1 MTHLIPSVNISSDE
15 DCHLSSAESDDEIT
29 QIPLQHSSDE
39 YLQVSPMSDSCS
51 SSNDLSSD
59 EIHVTH
65 NSDNKSDKQPLVT
78 DTDQQPA
85 VDYDLRFG
93 FIVVGDNLDETVKPR
108 YTRCDQYHTKSL
120 HYFNSYALKDR
131 ISLDHLQ
138 TFQDTPHPHHVEAS
152 TILPSASDDTTL
164 RNNFITLVSRVITK
178 HMLFFKTGFSDVIEW
193 HITHRYSDEMSKKS
207 EVVSKHYYHYYN
219 FNLLFY

>member
-1 MTHLIPSVNISSDE
+1 M
-15 DCHLSSAESDDEIT
+15 
-29 QIPLQHSSDE
+29 
-39 YLQVSPMSDSCS
+39 
-51 SSNDLSSD
+51 
-59 EIHVTH
+59 
-65 NSDNKSDKQPLVT
+65 
-78 DTDQQPA
+78 
-85 VDYDLRFG
+85 
-93 FIVVGDNLDETVKPR
+93 
-108 YTRCDQYHTKSL
+108 
-120 HYFNSYALKDR
+120 
-131 ISLDHLQ
+131 DHLQ
-138 TFQDTPHPHHVEAS
+138 TFQDTPHTHHVEAS